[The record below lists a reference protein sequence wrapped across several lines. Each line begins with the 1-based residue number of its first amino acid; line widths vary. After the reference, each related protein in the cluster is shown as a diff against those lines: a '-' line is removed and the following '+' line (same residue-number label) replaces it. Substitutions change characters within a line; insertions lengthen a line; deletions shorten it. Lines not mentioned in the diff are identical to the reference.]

1 MRNKVKMSLV
11 HYKHFLLG
19 ACTLGIFID
28 IFLFTPTADLVILFL
43 TGLWVLTVWL
53 YKFEGR
59 VSIAGALVFLAM
71 CPFLL
76 IFKKELIA
84 EKAAIWT
91 YMFLVIGVAQE
102 FIEYLGENRK
112 KQR

>member
-19 ACTLGIFID
+19 VCAFGIFID
-28 IFLFTPTADLVILFL
+28 IFLFNFASDLITLFL
-43 TGLWVLTVWL
+43 IGLWILSVWL

-59 VSIAGALVFLAM
+59 VSVAGALAFSVI

-76 IFKKELIA
+76 ILKKEPIA
-84 EKAAIWT
+84 EKAAIWA
-91 YMFLVIGVAQE
+91 YMFLVVGVGQLLKE
-102 FIEYLGENRK
+102 SFVNK
-112 KQR
+112 KNDE